1 MKSIKYLSQSKTK
14 KKNKNN
20 SINIE
25 PKIKEKLNQF
35 KTINLQKEDYKTN
48 ILEDSY
54 SDKRNS
60 FKHNSLKTKTI
71 NSSLNK
77 HNISNKQSTATSL
90 RFEQN
95 ENLNKHLKRH
105 QSMKDIYIQSKYN
118 NKIIEVN
125 YKKIVKEIYH
135 IFNLNFNVKID
146 SFEKLPNIINELV
159 INFKKN
165 FQIVNQINDLYLE
178 EQKLKNNTKFNSF
191 NIEYNTLS
199 NWINSTFSK
208 KLNSYYKKQ
217 NIINEFEKIEHSS
230 NKEINDSFLYKQY
243 CSQIMSDN
251 NINNFNQFT
260 MFINKL
266 LEENL
271 MNDQFVLKMKNVLCS
286 KTPTL
291 FKEKEY

>member
-77 HNISNKQSTATSL
+77 HNISNKQSTAASL

>member
-14 KKNKNN
+14 KKNKSN

-71 NSSLNK
+71 NSSLSK
-77 HNISNKQSTATSL
+77 HNISNKQSTAASL

-118 NKIIEVN
+118 TKIIEVN

-286 KTPTL
+286 KTPIL

>member
-71 NSSLNK
+71 NSSLSK

-178 EQKLKNNTKFNSF
+178 EQKLKNNTKFNSL

-217 NIINEFEKIEHSS
+217 NIINEFDKIEHSN

-286 KTPTL
+286 KTPIL